1 MKNEKL
7 VLAVILFFLGLT
19 GVLSILTMEIPLPE
33 EAKKILLSQFSSTQ
47 IKLLPLISPTTLLIV
62 AVIIGVFLHKK
73 VHLEVPI
80 IEGMIRKERTG
91 NLRSILKY
99 GIVGGL
105 IVGSLVS
112 LVGLIFYPILPEEF
126 IAFGEKLQPS
136 LAARFLYGGFTEEI
150 IMRFGLMTLIVWV
163 LYKIVRKA
171 NAAVYW
177 AGIMVV
183 ALLFAVGHFP
193 IAFQAVDQPSALLI
207 TYLLVGNAIGGII
220 FGWLYWKKGLESAF
234 LAHIFAHVVIVIGE
248 L

>member
-7 VLAVILFFLGLT
+7 ILGIILFLLGST

-33 EAKKILLSQFSSTQ
+33 EAKKILLDQFSPTQ

-62 AVIIGVFLHKK
+62 AIIIGVSLHKK

-80 IEGMIRKERTG
+80 IEGIIRKERSG
-91 NLRSILKY
+91 SLSSILQY

-105 IVGSLVS
+105 IAGSLMS

-171 NAAVYW
+171 NAAIYW
-177 AGIMVV
+177 TGIMVA
-183 ALLFAVGHFP
+183 ALLFAVAHFP

-207 TYLLVGNAIGGII
+207 TYLLVGNTIGGII

-234 LAHIFAHVVIVIGE
+234 LAHIFAHVVIVIGD

>member
-7 VLAVILFFLGLT
+7 ILGIILFLLGLI
-19 GVLSILTMEIPLPE
+19 GVLSILTMDIPLPE
-33 EAKKILLSQFSSTQ
+33 ETKKMLLNQFSPGQ

-62 AVIIGVFLHKK
+62 TVIIGVLLHKK

-80 IEGMIRKERTG
+80 IEGIVRKERSG
-91 NLRSILKY
+91 SLSSILKY

-105 IVGSLVS
+105 IAGSLVS
-112 LVGLIFYPILPEEF
+112 LVSLIFYPVLPEEF

-171 NAAVYW
+171 NAAIYW
-177 AGIMVV
+177 TGIMVA

-193 IAFQAVDQPSALLI
+193 MAFQAVDQPSALLI
-207 TYLLVGNAIGGII
+207 TYLLIGNVIGGII

-234 LAHIFAHVVIVIGE
+234 LAHICAHVVIVMGE

>member
-7 VLAVILFFLGLT
+7 ILGIILFLLGLT
-19 GVLSILTMEIPLPE
+19 GVLSILTMDIPLPE
-33 EAKKILLSQFSSTQ
+33 EAKKVLLNQFSSGQ
-47 IKLLPLISPTTLLIV
+47 IKLLILINPTVMLVV
-62 AVIIGVFLHKK
+62 AVIIGVVLHKK

-80 IEGMIRKERTG
+80 IEGMIRKERSG
-91 NLRSILKY
+91 SLSSILKY

-105 IVGSLVS
+105 IAGILVS

-126 IAFGEKLQPS
+126 IAFGERLQPS

-150 IMRFGLMTLIVWV
+150 IMRFGLITLIVWV

-171 NAAVYW
+171 NAAIYW
-177 AGIMVV
+177 TGIMVA

-193 IAFQAVDQPSALLI
+193 IAFQAVDQPSALLL
-207 TYLLVGNAIGGII
+207 TYLLVGNTIGGII

-234 LAHIFAHVVIVIGE
+234 LAHIFAHVVIVIGG

>member
-1 MKNEKL
+1 MKNKN
-7 VLAVILFFLGLT
+7 LALGVILFLLGLI
-19 GVLSILTMEIPLPE
+19 GVLSILTMEIPLPK
-33 EAKKILLSQFSSTQ
+33 EAKKILLSQFSPNQ
-47 IKLLPLISPTTLLIV
+47 IKLLTLVNPTIMLIV

-80 IEGMIRKERTG
+80 IEGMTRKERTG

-99 GIVGGL
+99 GIAGGL
-105 IVGSLVS
+105 IAGILVS

-136 LAARFLYGGFTEEI
+136 LVARFLYGGFTEEI

-163 LYKIVRKA
+163 LCKIVRKA

-177 AGIMVV
+177 TGIMVA

-207 TYLLVGNAIGGII
+207 IYLLLGNAVGGII

-234 LAHIFAHVVIVIGE
+234 LAHIFAHVVIAMGE